1 MPERGSGYSP
11 EQHTLDV
18 LRRLSREPS
27 PRQEELQDLVKTRG
41 ALLLEQGHPP
51 VAATR
56 AGGWAAHAAWIQDG
70 WPRAP
75 RLPLD
80 REHFVP
86 HQTPW
91 TNMDEHRWQE
101 GTIQPPVPKKVFTW
115 DHVVWNWIT
124 VHVDI
129 QTVAS
134 LQVTCSAFRGRLRY
148 LIPHWLAGLTLSETN
163 TLLKLSRTPTSPSQ
177 IKEPREHSNMERL
190 RVIGLAIRSRGA
202 GFDRKIVAP
211 RIIRATFGAE
221 LGE

>member
-27 PRQEELQDLVKTRG
+27 PRQEEIQDLVKNRG

-51 VAATR
+51 VAPTR
-56 AGGWAAHAAWIQDG
+56 EGGWAAHAPWIQDG

-91 TNMDEHRWQE
+91 TNMDEHLWRR
-101 GTIQPPVPKKVFTW
+101 GTLEPPVPKKIFTW

-129 QTVAS
+129 QTVAA
-134 LQVTCSAFRGRLRY
+134 LQVTESAPVCRGN
-148 LIPHWLAGLTLSETN
+148 LICGHRTERDRQIEIVIVIEIETE
-163 TLLKLSRTPTSPSQ
+163 TETKRR
-177 IKEPREHSNMERL
+177 RES
-190 RVIGLAIRSRGA
+190 
-202 GFDRKIVAP
+202 
-211 RIIRATFGAE
+211 
-221 LGE
+221 